1 MFIVITSLFPSFIKA
16 EISPQQRICI
26 STSQPSQSPLIA
38 TEEEVKQFLANYI
51 DLYTKK
57 DLDGFISLFSSRAVQ
72 NRRDGMDTIRRIY
85 TNFFNESQ
93 EIRYQME
100 NTKIEI
106 YQNAV
111 EVKASYELDQML
123 RKGGEKKVWRG
134 HIRFVLVKENGALRI
149 LSLDYQHQKS
159 P

>member
-1 MFIVITSLFPSFIKA
+1 LFPSFITA
-16 EISPQQRICI
+16 EISPQQRIYI
-26 STSQPSQSPLIA
+26 SASEPSQSPLIA
-38 TEEEVKQFLANYI
+38 TEEEVKQFFANYI

-57 DLDGFISLFSSRAVQ
+57 DLDGFLSLFSLRAVQ
-72 NRRDGMDTIRRIY
+72 DHRDRLDAIRRIY
-85 TNFFNESQ
+85 TDFFNESQ

-111 EVKASYELDQML
+111 EVKASYEVDQML